1 MAQNLQEYMR
11 KYMQQQAESLKGC
24 LMAVLDS
31 REQYLSILDESLGTP
46 IPSENIKLCELLTD
60 AGLFR
65 EEVKVTRDGRNR
77 YKVFYLTAPG
87 REMAQQIK
95 TEGYNGAVPQNTPL
109 DNL

>member
-1 MAQNLQEYMR
+1 MVQNLQEYMC
-11 KYMQQQAESLKGC
+11 KYMEQQAESLKGF

-31 REQYLSILDESLGTP
+31 REKYLSLLDESLGTP
-46 IPSENIKLCELLTD
+46 IPSGNIKLCELLTD

-77 YKVFYLTAPG
+77 YKVFYLTELG
-87 REMAQQIK
+87 RDMAQQIK
-95 TEGYNGAVPQNTPL
+95 TEGYSGTVPQNTPL